1 MEYFVYGYD
10 LRGISNQNSI
20 QNIHS
25 KNVDCKLR
33 VSGQRLLSLS
43 VNVLYLYQKCRNLA
57 VNVII
62 FIRDNLLDFIIDCLQ
77 IKKICLNQR
86 NRLTISTYKK
96 NRSIAVC
103 FYANFQ
109 TKKNPHQ
116 MILCIFAEKTTKV
129 RIQCGVLF
137 AFEWITTV
145 FFFGCCFY
153 KRIVNVDWMRINA
166 SVIPNNGRESF
177 KKTNAGERSK
187 SVSLNILA
195 DLMCDVLCSLFM
207 AKWFDEIPQR
217 FRYVKK
223 SKMNCFPKQ

>member
-1 MEYFVYGYD
+1 MEIAIQCWMYSINLWIFCLWLWPSRY
-10 LRGISNQNSI
+10 LKPEFNSK
-20 QNIHS
+20 HS
-25 KNVDCKLR
+25 QQNVDCKLR

-129 RIQCGVLF
+129 RIQCGVF
-137 AFEWITTV
+137 ICFWMNHDS
-145 FFFGCCFY
+145 FFF
-153 KRIVNVDWMRINA
+153 W
-166 SVIPNNGRESF
+166 
-177 KKTNAGERSK
+177 
-187 SVSLNILA
+187 L
-195 DLMCDVLCSLFM
+195 LFL
-207 AKWFDEIPQR
+207 QTHR
-217 FRYVKK
+217 
-223 SKMNCFPKQ
+223 

>member
-1 MEYFVYGYD
+1 MYVFTP
-10 LRGISNQNSI
+10 IS
-20 QNIHS
+20 
-25 KNVDCKLR
+25 R
-33 VSGQRLLSLS
+33 R
-43 VNVLYLYQKCRNLA
+43 
-57 VNVII
+57 
-62 FIRDNLLDFIIDCLQ
+62 
-77 IKKICLNQR
+77 KKIHAEWFCAFL
-86 NRLTISTYKK
+86 LKK
-96 NRSIAVC
+96 QPKSEFNAV
-103 FYANFQ
+103 F
-109 TKKNPHQ
+109 
-116 MILCIFAEKTTKV
+116 
-129 RIQCGVLF
+129 LF

-145 FFFGCCFY
+145 FFRCCFY

-207 AKWFDEIPQR
+207 EKWFDEIPQR